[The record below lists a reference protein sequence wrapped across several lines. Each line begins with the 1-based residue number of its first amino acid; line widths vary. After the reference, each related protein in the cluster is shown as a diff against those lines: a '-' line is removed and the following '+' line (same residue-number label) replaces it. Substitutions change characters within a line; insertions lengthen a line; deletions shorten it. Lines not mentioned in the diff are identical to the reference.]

1 MIQEFRIAMGRNRS
15 SCSPEAPTGPLP
27 LSRRL
32 SLRRPRPLTISTTLA
47 LLPALL
53 LACTA
58 PTPQPRTTPS
68 PPAGATS
75 TTPTR
80 SGPPLEVMA
89 TFLPI
94 TLLTRA
100 VAGDCA
106 RVTTL
111 VPPSLGP
118 HDFQAKPGDLL
129 ALRRSR
135 VLVKNGLG
143 MEGFLDKLIAAAN
156 PPNLKVIDSSRGV
169 ATLTGAPNVK
179 DKDKEPPPTGTIPMT
194 MTMAG

>member
-1 MIQEFRIAMGRNRS
+1 MILIAIESLLAAPSRRAMGRGS
-15 SCSPEAPTGPLP
+15 VSP
-27 LSRRL
+27 S
-32 SLRRPRPLTISTTLA
+32 RPLRLVLA
-47 LLPALL
+47 LAALPALL
-53 LACTA
+53 LACAA
-58 PTPQPRTTPS
+58 PTPRAVGPS
-68 PPAGATS
+68 PTANS
-75 TTPTR
+75 R
-80 SGPPLEVMA
+80 RQPLEVMA

-106 RVTTL
+106 RVSTL

-143 MEGFLDKLIAAAN
+143 IETFLDTLIAAAD
-156 PPNLKVIDSSRGV
+156 PSNLKVIDTSRGI
-169 ATLTGAPNVK
+169 ATLAVEAGATLPRRARR
-179 DKDKEPPPTGTIPMT
+179 P
-194 MTMAG
+194 